1 MKKASLIKMAA
12 FLAASFAIQLSGTA
26 KEALAETA
34 EANYALYC
42 VQCHGSAGTGKGI
55 NAPYLAVAP
64 RNHTSEKDMG
74 SLTDD
79 GIALAITEGGAAVSK
94 STQMPSW
101 KSVLTGAEIKDLVA
115 HLRKMCKCSYKKP

>member
-12 FLAASFAIQLSGTA
+12 FLAASFAIQLSGTT

-34 EANYALYC
+34 EANYTLYC

-64 RNHTSEKDMG
+64 RNHTSAKDMEP
-74 SLTDD
+74 LTDD
-79 GIALAITEGGAAVSK
+79 GIALAIKDGGAAVSK

-101 KSVLTGAEIKDLVA
+101 KSVLTDAEIKDLVA

>member
-1 MKKASLIKMAA
+1 MKTVSFMKIAA
-12 FLAASFAIQLSGTA
+12 FLAASFALQTFGFVTSA
-26 KEALAETA
+26 VAETA
-34 EANYALYC
+34 EANYAIYC

-55 NAPYLAVAP
+55 NAPFLAVAP
-64 RNHTSEKDMG
+64 RNHTNAKDME

-79 GIALAITEGGAAVSK
+79 GIALAISEGGAAVSK

-101 KSVLTGAEIKDLVA
+101 KSVLTKEEITGIVG

>member
-12 FLAASFAIQLSGTA
+12 FLAASFAIQLSGA
-26 KEALAETA
+26 KAALAETA

-64 RNHTSEKDMG
+64 RNHTSDKDMS

-79 GIALAITEGGAAVSK
+79 GIALAIKEGGAAVSK
-94 STQMPSW
+94 STQMPAW
-101 KSVLTGAEIKDLVA
+101 KSVLTDAEIKDLVA
-115 HLRKMCKCSYKKP
+115 HLRKMCKCSFKKP